1 MTFRGRNGVGGLEI
15 GLYYL
20 ALHRRD
26 AHGAPPPWPPGAAS
40 GSLMTTVIQYFPDPP
55 VCKPVEVPP
64 VCSFPGL
71 GPGA

>member
-1 MTFRGRNGVGGLEI
+1 
-15 GLYYL
+15 
-20 ALHRRD
+20 
-26 AHGAPPPWPPGAAS
+26 
-40 GSLMTTVIQYFPDPP
+40 MTTVIQYFPDPP